1 LRLWLEAVVRHVEYG
16 KQLGPSALADVRA
29 QMGAQMPRA
38 GAQSITAELP
48 GTDVPRQAIHGN
60 SGHVENEEA
69 PIRGF
74 QFQDGGDSGEG

>member
-1 LRLWLEAVVRHVEYG
+1 
-16 KQLGPSALADVRA
+16 
-29 QMGAQMPRA
+29 MGAQMPRA
-38 GAQSITAELP
+38 GAQSITAEPP

-60 SGHVENEEA
+60 SGHVVNEEA